1 MMCSSLTMPGSRTL
15 RPLAQQVSMQLLI
28 TVLIFAG
35 LPWLFRL
42 SEWCFEVLREG
53 PQGGITQSRFVGTGV
68 DLPTRSHAS
77 PEWLSVSCQ
86 GPVSACAKG
95 ASVRRFPSSARTV
108 PPLRERDEAI
118 HE

>member
-35 LPWLFRL
+35 FPWLFRL

-53 PQGGITQSRFVGTGV
+53 PQG
-68 DLPTRSHAS
+68 A
-77 PEWLSVSCQ
+77 
-86 GPVSACAKG
+86 
-95 ASVRRFPSSARTV
+95 
-108 PPLRERDEAI
+108 
-118 HE
+118 